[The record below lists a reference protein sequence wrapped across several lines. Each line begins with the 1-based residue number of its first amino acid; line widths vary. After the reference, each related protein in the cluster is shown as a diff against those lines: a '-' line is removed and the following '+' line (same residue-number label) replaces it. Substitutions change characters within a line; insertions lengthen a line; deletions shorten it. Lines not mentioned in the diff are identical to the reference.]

1 MLTNGF
7 RSVQDRIEWLVES
20 NGGNCFIPLG
30 AGVAIAGGAS
40 LLGGVA
46 NAGASKGAA
55 NEQAQAAQEAAQL
68 QYSMYQQTAQ
78 RLQPWVNT
86 GTAAN
91 NQLGGLLGL
100 SGYQASGA
108 GGMGTGSLVT
118 PFQPTMQQLSQTP
131 GYQFTMQQG
140 LEAVQN
146 QASGQGQGGGL
157 LPGGG
162 GLQVSGP
169 EGKGLINYAEN
180 LASTTYQQQFQNYW
194 TQLNN
199 IYSMYQGAS
208 TSGANAAAMVGQAG
222 TTTAQGMSNALQ
234 TGAAATAAG
243 TVGAANALTGGV
255 NSAAQNVAQLG
266 ILNQLT
272 QQNSPVQ
279 TNFSDPNLAS
289 AITGQSAYGFS

>member
-1 MLTNGF
+1 MLN
-7 RSVQDRIEWLVES
+7 DRLQWQIE
-20 NGGNCFIPLG
+20 NNFGNCQALIAASAIG
-30 AGVAIAGGAS
+30 AGGS
-40 LLGGVA
+40 LLGGGIS
-46 NAGASKGAA
+46 AGASKSAA
-55 NEQAQAAQEAAQL
+55 NQQAQAAQEAAQL
-68 QYSMYQQTAQ
+68 QYSMYQQTAA
-78 RLQPWVNT
+78 RLQPWVQT
-86 GTAAN
+86 GQAAN
-91 NQLGGLLGL
+91 AQLGGLLGL

-108 GGMGTGSLVT
+108 GGLATGSLVT
-118 PFQPTMQQLSQTP
+118 PFQPTMQQLQQTP

-146 QASGQGQGGGL
+146 QASAQGQAGGL

-162 GLQVSGP
+162 GISVSGP
-169 EGKGLINYAEN
+169 EGKGLINYAEG

-208 TSGANAAAMVGQAG
+208 TGGANAAAGVGQAG

-243 TVGAANALTGGV
+243 TVGAANALGGGL
-255 NSAAQNVAQLG
+255 SQATQNIAQLG

-272 QQNSPVQ
+272 QQQNPVSGG
-279 TNFSDPNLAS
+279 TPY
-289 AITGQSAYGFS
+289 SAYAASQGGGTYPGY